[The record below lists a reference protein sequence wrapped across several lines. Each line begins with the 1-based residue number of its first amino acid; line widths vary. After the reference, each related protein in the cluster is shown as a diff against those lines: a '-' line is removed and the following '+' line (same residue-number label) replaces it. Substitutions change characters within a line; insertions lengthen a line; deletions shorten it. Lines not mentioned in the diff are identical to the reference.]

1 MGGFS
6 TMAVWENMSLINKG
20 VVVILLLLSV
30 WSLYVCVERW
40 LLFRKA
46 RRQSLEFARLMT
58 DHIKHDRPQAAI
70 DAAMKYPQSHVA
82 RVVAAGLQSFQYE
95 STTSPLS
102 QAEIVEAAGRA
113 VERAALLTTSDF
125 KRGIG
130 SLATIA
136 TLTPFIGLFGTVVG
150 IIKAFTGMALTGS
163 GGIGAVSAGIAE
175 ALVSTAFGLG
185 VAIPAAWMFNYFTN
199 QLERLQVEM
208 SNSASE
214 LVDFFMKQRS
224 RNAATAR

>member
-1 MGGFS
+1 
-6 TMAVWENMSLINKG
+6 MAGLSVLALWENMSLINKG
-20 VVVILLLLSV
+20 VVIILILLSV

-46 RRQSLEFARLMT
+46 RKQSLEFARLAT
-58 DHIKHDRPQAAI
+58 DHLKHDRPQAAI
-70 DAAMKYPQSHVA
+70 DAAMKYPQSHLA

-95 STTSPLS
+95 SSTSPL
-102 QAEIVEAAGRA
+102 AHEEIVEAAGRA

-130 SLATIA
+130 GLATIA
-136 TLTPFIGLFGTVVG
+136 TLTPFIGLFGTVIG

-163 GGIGAVSAGIAE
+163 GGIGTVSAGIAE

-214 LVDFFMKQRS
+214 LIDFFMKQRS
-224 RNAATAR
+224 RNAAAPR